1 MRLFTVV
8 CAMLLFSG
16 LAFGQGS
23 VDRVYPGYYGWGPYV
38 PMVTTPEISLQ
49 QVSPNPVGARNATY
63 GLEAG
68 ARNSTLSQMEG
79 NTRSTFSQPVW
90 YSGGGAPYV
99 SSPEISLTVRD
110 VRGRGM
116 FRRGEMREREE
127 HARAEARPGAWTYI
141 ASVEE
146 TSSAATV
153 AQEAKTGKRATRTIT
168 NADIDQENQK
178 TGTVKYDG
186 KTEKLQ

>member
-1 MRLFTVV
+1 
-8 CAMLLFSG
+8 MLLFSG
-16 LAFGQGS
+16 LAFGQGPM
-23 VDRVYPGYYGWGPYV
+23 DRVYPGSYGWGPYV

>member
-1 MRLFTVV
+1 
-8 CAMLLFSG
+8 MLLFSG
-16 LAFGQGS
+16 LTFGQS
-23 VDRVYPGYYGWGPYV
+23 RAYPGYDGYGPFV
-38 PMVTTPEISLQ
+38 PMVTTPQVSLE
-49 QVSPNPVGARNATY
+49 QVSPNPVGASNATY

-68 ARNSTLSQMEG
+68 ARNSTLSMMEG
-79 NTRSTFSQPVW
+79 NTSSTFTQPVW

-99 SSPEISLTVRD
+99 SSPEVSLAVRG
-110 VRGRGM
+110 VRGRGL
-116 FRRGEMREREE
+116 FRPGEIREMEKHARGE
-127 HARAEARPGAWTYI
+127 AGPQAWTYF

-146 TSSAATV
+146 TSSAAEG

-186 KTEKLQ
+186 KTEKLE

>member
-16 LAFGQGS
+16 LAFGQMPMA
-23 VDRVYPGYYGWGPYV
+23 RAYPGNYGYGPFV
-38 PMVTTPEISLQ
+38 PMVTTPQVSLEQ
-49 QVSPNPVGARNATY
+49 ASPNPVGARNATS

-68 ARNSTLSQMEG
+68 ARNSTLSTLQG
-79 NTRSTFSQPVW
+79 NTSSTFTAPVW
-90 YSGGGAPYV
+90 YAGGGAPYL
-99 SSPEISLTVRD
+99 SSPEVSLTVRD

-116 FRRGEMREREE
+116 FRPAEMREREE
-127 HARAEARPGAWTYI
+127 TRAAAGRAWTYFG
-141 ASVEE
+141 SREE
-146 TSSAATV
+146 TSSAAEA

-186 KTEKLQ
+186 KTETLQ

>member
-1 MRLFTVV
+1 MRLFTVI

-16 LAFGQGS
+16 LAFGQRP
-23 VDRVYPGYYGWGPYV
+23 VAPVYPGYYGYGPFV
-38 PMVTTPEISLQ
+38 PMVTTPQVSLEQ
-49 QVSPNPVGARNATY
+49 ASPNPVGASNATS

-68 ARNSTLSQMEG
+68 ARNSTLSLMEG
-79 NTRSTFSQPVW
+79 NTSSTYTAPVW
-90 YSGGGAPYV
+90 YSGGGAPYI
-99 SSPEISLTVRD
+99 SSPEVSLAVRD

-116 FRRGEMREREE
+116 FRPREREE
-127 HARAEARPGAWTYI
+127 AARGEAGSRVWTYF
-141 ASVEE
+141 ASTQE
-146 TSSAATV
+146 TSSAAEA

-186 KTEKLQ
+186 KTEKLE